1 MELVCPDLW
10 KTHLRAIR
18 KRAGRV
24 PCALDRFHVAG
35 KLGETIDKVRAT
47 EPRELEMQ
55 GLKPLKRNRWP
66 LLWQL
71 EIRSGA

>member
-18 KRAGRV
+18 KRAGKVLYV
-24 PCALDRFHVAG
+24 PNRFHVAG

-47 EPRELEMQ
+47 EARAP
-55 GLKPLKRNRWP
+55 
-66 LLWQL
+66 
-71 EIRSGA
+71 